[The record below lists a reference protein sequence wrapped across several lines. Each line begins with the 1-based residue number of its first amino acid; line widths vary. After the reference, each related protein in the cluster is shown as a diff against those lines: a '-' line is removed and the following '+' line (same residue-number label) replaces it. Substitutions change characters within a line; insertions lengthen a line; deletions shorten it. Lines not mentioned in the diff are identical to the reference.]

1 MADPANLDLSLLR
14 IELSK
19 RAPTTKDE
27 LFWFCREVIQ
37 VPCLHCGGSGQV
49 AIPSPGVCPQC
60 GGVGQ
65 HGFHWGRKAICA
77 NHSAPLD
84 IFAEIYF
91 SQIRH
96 MLLIAPRNGGKTQ
109 MLTLLAL
116 LKMHFSQFTISHM
129 GAVESQAHRARD
141 YLHKLLGIAPWSD
154 DVKGQLNQGNATFH
168 NGAGIEWLTGTLNQA
183 CLPGTTGIITDQGT
197 LRLKDIVRKKLP
209 VRVKSYNF
217 GRQQWEWQPVVGW
230 HDHGPEEQYY
240 ALALVDRTSWRDLTA
255 TANHLI
261 MQPDGTKVPIASLK
275 TGDRVCR
282 PGFVPSKDQQQV
294 VLGLLLG
301 DGTID
306 KWGRL
311 SVSHGRN
318 QRDYLEWIVDALKE
332 FGPTVRQVQGGYG
345 TWCWDVRFQ
354 AHPWMRELRR
364 TWYPDGKKRIPGDA
378 LSQLRTLGLA
388 IWIMD
393 DGTFRDGYYCCIA
406 TDALDESQRH
416 LVEQYFTSQGL
427 DGGFSIRKKNGHGT
441 WHFIAK
447 SSRTVM
453 EIIADYLEVLD
464 ESLIGR
470 KRWRHSTIQ
479 HGKEGIV
486 AVEIGSVLPVT
497 LRGRTTRN
505 HGFRSDKPE
514 RRYDLTVAEN
524 HNYCVGS
531 GILVSNSGGHPVL
544 AILDEADMVDPSVRQ
559 RFMKTPSGP
568 SAMFVEASTHY
579 IQQGTISQIL
589 KETPNLPVR
598 RYCMFE
604 SLQQCEY
611 DCDRMPQM
619 DGSLGKCAFYETV
632 EYDSAGRMHIVP
644 LCAGKIARECD
655 GHNNVVTEQLN
666 FAKADLWSRRT
677 EYLCETPDRPVGGRA
692 YWSFHPSDNRLLFD
706 PEIRADAPLEWFLD
720 FNPGVGMLMCSGI
733 IQQQRDGSY
742 AIIDEI
748 VLKTSSTLEVTRE
761 FLRRYGLG
769 GSLVDSHAG
778 GVWVYGDRGGHNRNS
793 TTGQTDYDLIVS
805 MLRNTPGFRLMIP
818 AGAANPPLV
827 DRLNLVNKLLC
838 DEHGYRALR
847 VAPRCTETMRELEMM
862 PLGADRQKDKSDRIQ
877 RALGL
882 SHLGDGLEYWAW
894 SRFGRAGVV
903 SGNSPRTGPVV
914 IVGST
919 RRASAEGRSIG
930 RRTSME
936 RS

>member
-19 RAPTTKDE
+19 RAPTTKEE

-37 VPCLHCGGSGQV
+37 VPCLHCGGSGHV

-116 LKMHFSQFTISHM
+116 LKMHFSQYTISHM

-141 YLHKLLGIAPWSD
+141 YLHKLLNIPPWSE

-183 CLPGTTGIITDQGT
+183 CLPGSAGILTDPYGIVPIEVIVKH
-197 LRLKDIVRKKLP
+197 RLFC
-209 VRVKSYNF
+209 RVKSYNF
-217 GRQQWEWQPVVGW
+217 RRQKWQWQPVIGW
-230 HDHGPEEQYY
+230 HDNGPETEFY
-240 ALALVDRTSWRDLTA
+240 ALSLGKRPQQNDLVA
-255 TANHLI
+255 TGNHMIPLS
-261 MQPDGTKVPIASLK
+261 DGTKKPLSALNV
-275 TGDRVCR
+275 GDHVCVHGQYEPWR
-282 PGFVPSKDQQQV
+282 AYEQE
-294 VLGLLLG
+294 
-301 DGTID
+301 
-306 KWGRL
+306 RL
-311 SVSHGRN
+311 I
-318 QRDYLEWIVDALKE
+318 EM
-332 FGPTVRQVQGGYG
+332 PVQ
-345 TWCWDVRFQ
+345 
-354 AHPWMRELRR
+354 M
-364 TWYPDGKKRIPGDA
+364 
-378 LSQLRTLGLA
+378 
-388 IWIMD
+388 
-393 DGTFRDGYYCCIA
+393 
-406 TDALDESQRH
+406 
-416 LVEQYFTSQGL
+416 VE
-427 DGGFSIRKKNGHGT
+427 
-441 WHFIAK
+441 
-447 SSRTVM
+447 
-453 EIIADYLEVLD
+453 
-464 ESLIGR
+464 
-470 KRWRHSTIQ
+470 
-479 HGKEGIV
+479 
-486 AVEIGSVLPVT
+486 PVYMS
-497 LRGRTTRN
+497 G
-505 HGFRSDKPE
+505 E

-544 AILDEADMVDPSVRQ
+544 AILDEVDMVDPPVRQ

-598 RYCMFE
+598 RFCIWE

-619 DGSLGKCAFYETV
+619 DGSLGKCALYETV

-692 YWSFHPSDNRLLFD
+692 YWGFHPSDNRLLFD

-720 FNPGVGMLMCSGI
+720 FNPGVGMRMCSGI

-862 PLGADRQKDKSDRIQ
+862 PLGADRQKDKSERIQ

-903 SGNSPRTGPVV
+903 SGSSPRTGPVV

-919 RRASAEGRSIG
+919 RRASAEGRNMG

-936 RS
+936 R

>member
-1 MADPANLDLSLLR
+1 MTDSANLDLSLLR

-19 RAPTTKDE
+19 RAPTTKEE

-49 AIPSPGVCPQC
+49 TIPSPGVCPQC

-116 LKMHFSQFTISHM
+116 LKMHFSQYTISHM

-183 CLPGTTGIITDQGT
+183 
-197 LRLKDIVRKKLP
+197 
-209 VRVKSYNF
+209 
-217 GRQQWEWQPVVGW
+217 
-230 HDHGPEEQYY
+230 
-240 ALALVDRTSWRDLTA
+240 
-255 TANHLI
+255 
-261 MQPDGTKVPIASLK
+261 
-275 TGDRVCR
+275 
-282 PGFVPSKDQQQV
+282 
-294 VLGLLLG
+294 
-301 DGTID
+301 
-306 KWGRL
+306 
-311 SVSHGRN
+311 
-318 QRDYLEWIVDALKE
+318 
-332 FGPTVRQVQGGYG
+332 
-345 TWCWDVRFQ
+345 
-354 AHPWMRELRR
+354 
-364 TWYPDGKKRIPGDA
+364 
-378 LSQLRTLGLA
+378 
-388 IWIMD
+388 
-393 DGTFRDGYYCCIA
+393 
-406 TDALDESQRH
+406 
-416 LVEQYFTSQGL
+416 
-427 DGGFSIRKKNGHGT
+427 
-441 WHFIAK
+441 
-447 SSRTVM
+447 
-453 EIIADYLEVLD
+453 
-464 ESLIGR
+464 
-470 KRWRHSTIQ
+470 
-479 HGKEGIV
+479 
-486 AVEIGSVLPVT
+486 
-497 LRGRTTRN
+497 
-505 HGFRSDKPE
+505 
-514 RRYDLTVAEN
+514 
-524 HNYCVGS
+524 
-531 GILVSNSGGHPVL
+531 SGGHPVL
-544 AILDEADMVDPSVRQ
+544 AILDEVDMVDPPVRQ
-559 RFMKTPSGP
+559 RFLKTPSGP

-598 RYCMFE
+598 RFCIWE

-611 DCDRMPQM
+611 DCDRMPQL
-619 DGSLGKCAFYETV
+619 DGSLGKCGLYETV

-644 LCAGKIARECD
+644 LCAGTIARECD

-692 YWSFHPSDNRLLFD
+692 YWSFHVNDNRLLFD

-720 FNPGVGMLMCSGI
+720 FNPGVGMRMCSGI

-748 VLKTSSTLEVTRE
+748 VLKTSSTLEVNRE
-761 FLRRYGLG
+761 FLRRYGPG
-769 GSLVDSHAG
+769 GSLVDGHAG
-778 GVWVYGDRGGHNRNS
+778 GVWVYGDRSGHNRNS

-805 MLRNTPGFRLMIP
+805 MFRNTPGFRLMTLP
-818 AGAANPPLV
+818 GSANPPLV

-894 SRFGRAGVV
+894 TRFGRAGVV

-919 RRASAEGRSIG
+919 RRASDEGRSIG

-936 RS
+936 R